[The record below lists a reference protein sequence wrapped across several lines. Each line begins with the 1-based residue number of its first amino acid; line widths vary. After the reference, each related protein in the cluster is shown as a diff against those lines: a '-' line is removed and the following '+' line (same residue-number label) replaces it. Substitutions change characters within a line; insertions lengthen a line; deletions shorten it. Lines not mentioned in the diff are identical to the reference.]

1 MNTHFS
7 VEINQALSDIQSAPN
22 IVWAPIRHHSP
33 QCSRQLQQLIQQHQ
47 PDIILVEGPSE
58 AQHLLPFMLD
68 NEAKPPLAIYN
79 YVIDNDDQ
87 EKTNTESN
95 NDVTSLSA
103 AEHYRCYVP
112 FSEMSP
118 EWVAIQ
124 AAKEHGI
131 ECEFIDLPYVNR
143 LYLSDNNQDYCGDN
157 EAQIYHDK
165 FLSQNH
171 YIDSLL
177 EQSQSPDFDTWW
189 ERHFESNVS
198 KNTKSAD
205 EFFQRLLTLCL
216 LIRNSQETIQGLDNE
231 TLAREQFMAHKLRQ
245 HIEAGKRCLVVCGGF
260 HCLGIFQFLSSLQD
274 KKIPPAKSAPH
285 TKKKASIKT
294 GTHLIAYSLE
304 RMNKAADYSAGM
316 PDTGYYHAV
325 WQDLQGASNANINA
339 ANREQTPQQQAL
351 HSRLCA
357 ALVDRL
363 REANQLVSLPDA
375 IEANVMMERL
385 AQLRGHAAGRKEF
398 REAITACF
406 LKQAQD
412 GSEKYFTQLVD
423 HFLAGDQFGQ
433 LPGGLPL
440 SPLIQDFHA
449 QCHQFDLPLIAQK
462 TLPYRQNKESIKT
475 LQIYRKHKH
484 RQISQLLHQLA
495 FLNSGYAHKRK
506 GPDFIQGTDLNLVR
520 EIWQVEWQPEVEAH
534 ILECSH
540 YGNTLREAA
549 LNKLLLTFNI
559 QNSTNHRC
567 VIALLHALCMGLHQI
582 IKPIA
587 DEIAIW
593 LQQESDPCELANA
606 FYYLSMCFQHKHSL
620 TTGNIALL
628 HQLLSTGYQ
637 RFCVRMPWLAISDQK
652 QSDTLVD
659 QMNMMANTINSQPT
673 WHCDPVLFYDAL
685 HELVNVNPHPTIK
698 GVSLGILCRDQQIPT
713 HKVHQ
718 HVADAFTQAVLT
730 VEYCGDFL
738 RGFFLAARA
747 IFLESPELIET
758 VNKHV
763 LTLDEQAFLA
773 ALPSLRLAFTSLSP
787 REVFQFSQVLSHKI
801 DTNKASPITVGES
814 CPQSSLDNAY
824 TLRQQFAPLYALWGG
839 KQ

>member
-22 IVWAPIRHHSP
+22 IAWAPIRHHSP

-68 NEAKPPLAIYN
+68 SAAKPPLAIYN
-79 YVIDNDDQ
+79 YVIDNNDQ
-87 EKTNTESN
+87 EETNTEANS
-95 NDVTSLSA
+95 DVTSLSA

-124 AAKEHGI
+124 ASKYHGI

-143 LYLSDNNQDYCGDN
+143 LYLSDNNQDYCDDN
-157 EAQIYHDK
+157 EAHIYHDK
-165 FLSQNH
+165 FLSQNP

-177 EQSQSPDFDTWW
+177 KQSQSPDFDTWW

-198 KNTKSAD
+198 NNTKDAD

-216 LIRNSQETIQGLDNE
+216 LIRNSQETTQGLDKE
-231 TLAREQFMAHKLRQ
+231 TLAREQFMAQRIRQ
-245 HIEAGKRCLVVCGGF
+245 HTETGKRCLVVCGGF
-260 HCLGIFQFLSSLQD
+260 HCLGIFQFLSTSQEE
-274 KKIPPAKSAPH
+274 IPPAESIPQ
-285 TKKKASIKT
+285 TKKKAPIKT
-294 GTHLIAYSLE
+294 GTHLITYSLE

-325 WQDLQGASNANINA
+325 WQTMQSDTNGSSNVTNS
-339 ANREQTPQQQAL
+339 EKTTVQQAI
-351 HSRLCA
+351 HSQLSA
-357 ALVDRL
+357 ELVDHL

-375 IEANVMMERL
+375 IEANIMMERL
-385 AQLRGHAAGRKEF
+385 AQLRGYTAGRKEF

-412 GSEKYFTQLVD
+412 GSEKHFTQLVN
-423 HFLAGDQFGQ
+423 HFLAGEQFGQ
-433 LPGGLPL
+433 LPGDLPL

-449 QCHQFDLPLIAQK
+449 QCRQFDLPLIAKK
-462 TLPYRQNKESIKT
+462 TLPFRQNKESIKT

-484 RQISQLLHQLA
+484 RQLSQLLHQLA
-495 FLNSGYAHKRK
+495 FLNSGYAHKKK

-540 YGNTLREAA
+540 YGNTLREAS
-549 LNKLLLTFNI
+549 LNKLLLTFNT
-559 QNSTNHRC
+559 QDSANHDC
-567 VIALLHALCMGLHQI
+567 VIALLHALRMGLHQI

-593 LQQESDPCELANA
+593 FQQASDPCELANS
-606 FYYLSMCFQHKHSL
+606 FYYLNMCFQHKHSL

-628 HQLLSTGYQ
+628 HQLLSAGYQ
-637 RFCVRMPWLAISDQK
+637 RFCVRMPWLAISNQK
-652 QSDTLVD
+652 QSDALVD

-673 WHCDPVLFYDAL
+673 WHCDPILFYDAL
-685 HELVNVNPHPTIK
+685 HELINVNPHPAIK
-698 GVSLGILCRDQQIPT
+698 GVSLGILCRDQQIPD
-713 HKVHQ
+713 HQVNQ
-718 HVADAFTQAVLT
+718 HVSDAFTQAALT
-730 VEYCGDFL
+730 VEFCGDFL

-747 IFLESPELIET
+747 IFLESPELMEAL
-758 VNKHV
+758 NQHMMA
-763 LTLDEQAFLA
+763 LDEDAFLA

-787 REVFQFSQVLSHKI
+787 REVFQFSQVLSQKI
-801 DTNKASPITVGES
+801 DTDKAPPIAVGES
-814 CPQSSLDNAY
+814 CPQSSLEKAH
-824 TLRQQFAPLYALWGG
+824 TLRQQFKPLYALWGG
-839 KQ
+839 QQ